1 MDPSDPRPPGTWAG
15 KDWPVKTEV
24 PVFNHTCKP
33 LQGVHGAQGGCAM
46 QHMWTGGAWEG
57 YELSRVRYY
66 VDGETIASVDIPI
79 GMGTGQPF
87 GDDDGP
93 WAAGVAFGKTGQPS
107 GTFNTFAIPFQE
119 SVSVTVEL
127 LGDKPSSRFWIILRG
142 RTINAGGS
150 IAIPGTATW
159 DLPPTAR
166 LRTVE
171 NTDVALAPG
180 QFLTLWNST
189 ASHTA
194 VYLVVLKVESATGP
208 TFLEG
213 CFRIVDA
220 QGAVETLLSSGTED
234 YFGGTYYFVRTLL

>member
-1 MDPSDPRPPGTWAG
+1 M
-15 KDWPVKTEV
+15 
-24 PVFNHTCKP
+24 FNHTCKP
-33 LQGVHGAQGGCAM
+33 LQATNGAQAGGCVM
-46 QHMWTGGAWEG
+46 QHMWTGGAWDG

-66 VDGETIASVDIPI
+66 IDGETVASVDIPI
-79 GMGTGQPF
+79 GMGTGQPY

-119 SVSVTVEL
+119 SVTVTVEL
-127 LGDKPSSRFWIILRG
+127 LGEKPSSRFWIILRG
-142 RTINAGGS
+142 RTINSGGS

-171 NTDVALAPG
+171 NTDVALLPG

-194 VYLVVLKVESATGP
+194 VYLVVLQVDSATGP

-220 QGAVETLLSSGTED
+220 KGAVETLLSSGTED
-234 YFGGTYYFVRTLL
+234 YFGGTYYFVRINTLLQQLRTSLPQFRRPEFC